1 MKSEKLKSILKG
13 VWAFFLFCV
22 LVAEKG
28 EGLKQYYSGSK
39 EYVVTSQFIQ
49 RDTPEEG

>member
-1 MKSEKLKSILKG
+1 LGFL
-13 VWAFFLFCV
+13 LFCV
-22 LVAEKG
+22 LVVEKG